1 MIKIENHPN
10 LANWINVFCL
20 GELVEQVTSHAKA
33 LKFAQKLAS
42 RKKLPLVDMS
52 TGEITLNG

>member
-20 GELVEQVTSHAKA
+20 GELVEQVTCHAKA
-33 LKFAQKLAS
+33 LRFAQKLAS
-42 RKKLPLVDMS
+42 KKRLPLVDVC
-52 TGEITLNG
+52 TGEITTNG